1 MEKTYQPQ
9 KTEKNIYRLWEKKD
23 YFKPQGIKG
32 KEPFVITLPPP
43 NVTGKLHLGHAMYV
57 LEDIMVRY
65 HRMLGE
71 PTLWLPGFDHA
82 SIIVEHLVS
91 KQLKKEGKNK
101 KKLGREKFLKEA
113 QKFALESK
121 KTIKNQLK
129 SMGFSLDW
137 SKEAYTLDEKR
148 SQAVKEAFSR
158 LYEKGLIYQGKRI
171 INWCSRCQTA
181 LSDLEND
188 YQEEKGQLYYIKY
201 GPFTLATV
209 RPETKFGDTA
219 VAVHPKDKR
228 YQKWIGKEFTYQSLV
243 GPKRMKVVADE
254 VVDPQFGTG
263 VVKVTPG
270 HDPNDFE
277 IGQRHHLKTINV
289 INQKGCLTKIAG
301 RFAGLTV
308 AEARKRVVA
317 ELKEKG
323 DLVKTEEIIHAVG
336 HCQRCG
342 MITEPLISKQWF
354 IKTKPLAKEAIKAV
368 KEEKIKIIPKRFEKT
383 YFNWLENIRDW
394 CISRQLWWGH
404 PIPLKNETDILDTWF
419 SSGLWPFSTL
429 GWPKKTQDYQN
440 FYPTTIRE
448 TGYDIL
454 FFWVAREIMLGLFL
468 TKKVPYKNIYL
479 HGLVRDKHG
488 QKMSKSKGNVLD
500 PLSLT
505 EKHGTDALRMAL
517 VVGNAPGNDISLAE
531 EKIKAYR
538 NFANKVWNASRFILD
553 KPKTIIKKSNH
564 PDDQKLEKAIQKT
577 IKKVNSFMKRYRF
590 DLAADEIYHFF
601 WHTFC
606 DKYIEQSKDRFKEAQ
621 ATLTETLKTLLKL
634 LHPFMPF
641 LTETLWQIGKEKQPK
656 FFKEEA
662 LIIAPWPK
670 QK

>member
-1 MEKTYQPQ
+1 MEKTYQPE
-9 KTEKNIYRLWEKKD
+9 KTEKRIYTFWEKGN
-23 YFKPQGIKG
+23 YFKARSPQKG
-32 KEPFVITLPPP
+32 EKPFVITLPPP
-43 NVTGKLHLGHAMYV
+43 NVTGELHLGHVMYV

-82 SIIVEHLVS
+82 SIIVEHLVV
-91 KQLKKEGKNK
+91 KKLKKEGKSK
-101 KKLGREKFLKEA
+101 KELGREKFLKEA
-113 QKFALESK
+113 QKFALDSK

-148 SQAVKEAFSR
+148 SQAVKEAFKK
-158 LYEKGLIYQGKRI
+158 LYEKGLVYQGKRI

-188 YQEEKGQLYYIKY
+188 YQKEKGQLYYMKY
-201 GPFTLATV
+201 GPFTLATT

-243 GPKRMKVVADE
+243 GPKKMKVIADE
-254 VVDPQFGTG
+254 AVDPQFGTG

-289 INQKGCLTKIAG
+289 IDQKGRLTKIAG
-301 RFAGLTV
+301 RFGGLIV

-317 ELKEKG
+317 ELKKKG
-323 DLVKTEEIIHAVG
+323 DLVKTEEITHTVG

-342 MITEPLISKQWF
+342 MTTEPLVSKQWF
-354 IKTKPLAKEAIKAV
+354 IKTKPLAKEAIRAV
-368 KEEKIKIIPKRFEKT
+368 KKEKIKIIPKRFEKI

-404 PIPLKNETDILDTWF
+404 PIPIKGESDVLDTWF

-429 GWPKKTQDYQN
+429 GWPKKTSDYQN
-440 FYPTTIRE
+440 FYPTTMRE

-468 TKKVPYKNIYL
+468 TKKVPYKTIYF

-505 EKHGTDALRMAL
+505 EKYGTDALRMAL

-553 KPKTIIKKSNH
+553 RPQAMVKKSNH
-564 PDDQKLEKAIQKT
+564 PDDQKMLKETQKATKKT
-577 IKKVNSFMKRYRF
+577 TDFITRYRF
-590 DLAADEIYHFF
+590 DMATGEIYHFF

-606 DKYIEQSKDRFKEAQ
+606 DKYIEKSKKRFAEAQ
-621 ATLTETLKTLLKL
+621 PTLIEVLQTLLKL

-641 LTETLWQIGKEKQPK
+641 ITEEIWQIGKEKQPQ
-656 FFKEEA
+656 FFKEKA
-662 LIIAPWPK
+662 AITAKWPK
-670 QK
+670 E